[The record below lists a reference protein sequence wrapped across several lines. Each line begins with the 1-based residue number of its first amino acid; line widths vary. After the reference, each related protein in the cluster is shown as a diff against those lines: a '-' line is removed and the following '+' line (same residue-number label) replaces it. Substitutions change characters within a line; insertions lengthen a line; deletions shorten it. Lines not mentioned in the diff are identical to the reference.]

1 MNADVAVARP
11 LRAALQ
17 REWLLLVF
25 AAVGV
30 ALAWIDPQ
38 PASAYRRWL
47 HVPSLAGLTGLLI
60 AIQAIG
66 DSGLVQRAAAKL
78 LLRMRSVRGVGLL
91 MVWSS
96 VPELPE
102 LIEDLAIDHGLA
114 IYNPQ
119 GFTKNTGAYLRQ
131 APYLKLDCG
140 MGYPALNPR
149 SEVLHSALD
158 TVLDGE
164 FEFAILSRKSG
175 DYIQMAPAA
184 GD

>member
-1 MNADVAVARP
+1 MEPVYAP
-11 LRAALQ
+11 
-17 REWLLLVF
+17 E
-25 AAVGV
+25 
-30 ALAWIDPQ
+30 
-38 PASAYRRWL
+38 
-47 HVPSLAGLTGLLI
+47 
-60 AIQAIG
+60 
-66 DSGLVQRAAAKL
+66 
-78 LLRMRSVRGVGLL
+78 GVGLL

-158 TVLDGE
+158 KVLDGE

-175 DYIQMAPAA
+175 DYIQMAPDEDGYVIEWQEGGLDNHWQGFSDVTLRLKQAFDDFA
-184 GD
+184 NGGQAYRTMYNFEKLDL

>member
-60 AIQAIG
+60 AIQARLSVMPV
-66 DSGLVQRAAAKL
+66 SGSRRV
-78 LLRMRSVRGVGLL
+78 
-91 MVWSS
+91 
-96 VPELPE
+96 
-102 LIEDLAIDHGLA
+102 
-114 IYNPQ
+114 
-119 GFTKNTGAYLRQ
+119 TGRVEAMPNKP
-131 APYLKLDCG
+131 AP
-140 MGYPALNPR
+140 
-149 SEVLHSALD
+149 
-158 TVLDGE
+158 
-164 FEFAILSRKSG
+164 
-175 DYIQMAPAA
+175 
-184 GD
+184 